1 MSIKSGD
8 AIPEVNLKHKTDN
21 GITDISTKEL
31 FSGKKVVLFAVP
43 GAFTPTCSAK
53 HLPGFVN
60 KYSELKA
67 KNVDVIACLSVNDA
81 FVMDAWGLDQNVEDK
96 VMMLADGSGYFT
108 KAIGQELDR
117 MEAGMGM
124 RSARYAMIVDDGVVT
139 EMLSEEPGAF
149 EVSSAEYVL
158 TKL

>member
-8 AIPEVNLKHKTDN
+8 AIPEVNLKHKTAN

-81 FVMDAWGLDQNVEDK
+81 FVTVSYTHLTLPTN
-96 VMMLADGSGYFT
+96 
-108 KAIGQELDR
+108 R
-117 MEAGMGM
+117 
-124 RSARYAMIVDDGVVT
+124 
-139 EMLSEEPGAF
+139 
-149 EVSSAEYVL
+149 EV
-158 TKL
+158 

>member
-1 MSIKSGD
+1 M
-8 AIPEVNLKHKTDN
+8 
-21 GITDISTKEL
+21 
-31 FSGKKVVLFAVP
+31 
-43 GAFTPTCSAK
+43 
-53 HLPGFVN
+53 
-60 KYSELKA
+60 
-67 KNVDVIACLSVNDA
+67 NDA
-81 FVMDAWGLDQNVEDK
+81 FVMDAWGLDQNVENK